1 MKMER
6 WLFFDSFDSSCCSI
20 PVKHTW
26 HTCENAMNLSN
37 SCDNV
42 ITYAN
47 LKTIFKAKRAQIMEL
62 VCVSFML

>member
-1 MKMER
+1 M
-6 WLFFDSFDSSCCSI
+6 
-20 PVKHTW
+20 KHTW

-47 LKTIFKAKRAQIMEL
+47 LKTVFKAKRAQIMDL
-62 VCVSFML
+62 RV